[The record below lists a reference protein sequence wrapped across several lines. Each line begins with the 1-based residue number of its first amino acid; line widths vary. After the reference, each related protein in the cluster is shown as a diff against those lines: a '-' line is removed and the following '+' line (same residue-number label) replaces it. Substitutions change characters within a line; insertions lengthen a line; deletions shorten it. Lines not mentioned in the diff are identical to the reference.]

1 MAVKIKLSTI
11 IIILCLIGLAV
22 CIYEIAKIYNEEN
35 RGYVIASPESE
46 ADIIKAC
53 ENLTISQT
61 AKCYIDYIKDIYKY
75 NITDWKK
82 YTYGKNYFFDDIKK
96 NGGDCAVYSDL
107 YKSIAL
113 NMGFIAEAVTID
125 TPGNF
130 NHRVTIISDITGYCL
145 IDQLNSYCVEFD
157 LESSKGQFKDVYG
170 KDMVGNETLYGIYN
184 KTK

>member
-1 MAVKIKLSTI
+1 MLLPLQNQRQT
-11 IIILCLIGLAV
+11 
-22 CIYEIAKIYNEEN
+22 
-35 RGYVIASPESE
+35 
-46 ADIIKAC
+46 IKAC

-61 AKCYIDYIKDIYKY
+61 AKCYTDYIKSIYKY

-82 YTYGKNYFFDDIKK
+82 YTYGKNYFFDDIKQ